1 MEPTALRS
9 IGRTDVQITQ
19 LGLGGGPFGRPE
31 VTDVAAFDAAEAA
44 WQGGV
49 RYFDT
54 APWYGRGM
62 SEHRVGRFLRTRTDE
77 PYVLPTK
84 VGRVLSVAPDR
95 RRDPGDP
102 RGGPY
107 DFTVR
112 YDYTR
117 DGVLRSCEDSLQRL
131 GLTAIDLAIVHD
143 LDRGF
148 LSPQARMDAHTDQL
162 LTSGW
167 ETLRQL
173 HGEGVVKA
181 IGFGINE
188 IGLMSRWLDLFDPDF
203 FLVAGPYT
211 LMEQGSLHEELARC
225 VERGVGAI
233 IGAVYGS
240 GLLATGPAPG
250 ARYMYHEPSEE
261 HLRRAGRLQ
270 EVCGSFD
277 VPLAAA
283 ALQFPLGHPAVAAVI
298 PGARSGAEVEANLA
312 HFRRDIPDALW
323 DALKSEGLI
332 DKDAPTP
339 TS

>member
-1 MEPTALRS
+1 
-9 IGRTDVQITQ
+9 
-19 LGLGGGPFGRPE
+19 
-31 VTDVAAFDAAEAA
+31 
-44 WQGGV
+44 
-49 RYFDT
+49 
-54 APWYGRGM
+54 
-62 SEHRVGRFLRTRTDE
+62 
-77 PYVLPTK
+77 
-84 VGRVLSVAPDR
+84 
-95 RRDPGDP
+95 
-102 RGGPY
+102 
-107 DFTVR
+107 VR

-117 DGVLRSCEDSLQRL
+117 DGILRSVEDSLQRL

-148 LSPQARMDAHTDQL
+148 LSPQARMDAYTGQL

-167 ETLRQL
+167 ETLREL
-173 HGEGVVKA
+173 RGEGVVKA

-240 GLLATGPAPG
+240 GLLATGPTPG
-250 ARYMYHEPSEE
+250 AHYMYREPSEE
-261 HLRRAGRLQ
+261 HLQRARRLQ

-298 PGARSGAEVEANLA
+298 PGARSRAEVEANLA

-323 DALKSEGLI
+323 DALKSEGLV
-332 DKDAPTP
+332 DKDSPTP
-339 TS
+339 NS